1 MYTII
6 FQWKSIIL
14 ISYKLADTRT
24 GFSKVS
30 KIRNS
35 RVAARALIVPLR
47 VINYAIT
54 TRDI

>member
-1 MYTII
+1 MHTII